1 MLNMDKGM
9 LNPTENFLVQCLSN
23 LLQVKQIGLQDN
35 LFNLGLDSV
44 LVAML
49 INRIQDKFNVEL
61 SILTV
66 FQTPTIDALALAV
79 QDLQRAR
86 EDRGPENEPK
96 AKK

>member
-1 MLNMDKGM
+1 MLNRNEKDK
-9 LNPTENFLVQCLSN
+9 NSTENFLVQCLSN
-23 LLQVKQIGLQDN
+23 LLQVEEIGLQGN

-49 INRIQDKFNVEL
+49 INRIRDEFNVEL

-79 QDLQRAR
+79 QDLQGVR
-86 EDRGPENEPK
+86 EDRGPEDEPTI
-96 AKK
+96 KK

>member
-1 MLNMDKGM
+1 MLNRNEKDQ
-9 LNPTENFLVQCLSN
+9 NSTEIFLVQCLSN
-23 LLQVKQIGLQDN
+23 LLQVEEIGLQDN

-49 INRIQDKFNVEL
+49 INRIRDEFNVEL

-79 QDLQRAR
+79 QDLQGVR
-86 EDRGPENEPK
+86 EDRGPEDEPTI
-96 AKK
+96 KK

>member
-1 MLNMDKGM
+1 MLNRNEKDQ
-9 LNPTENFLVQCLSN
+9 NSTENFLVQCLSN
-23 LLQVKQIGLQDN
+23 LLQVEEIGLQDN

-49 INRIQDKFNVEL
+49 INRIRDEFNVEL

-79 QDLQRAR
+79 QDLQGVR
-86 EDRGPENEPK
+86 EDRGPEDEPTI
-96 AKK
+96 KK